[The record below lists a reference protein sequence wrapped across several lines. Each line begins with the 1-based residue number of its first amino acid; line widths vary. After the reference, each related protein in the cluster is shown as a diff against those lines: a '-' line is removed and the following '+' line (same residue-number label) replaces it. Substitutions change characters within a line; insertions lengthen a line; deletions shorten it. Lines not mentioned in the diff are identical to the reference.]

1 MPDGKTILVTGG
13 AGYIGAHACKALA
26 AAGYTPVTY
35 DSLVYG
41 HERAVKWGPFEKGDI
56 LDAARLAEV
65 MTRHKPS
72 AVMHFAAF
80 AYVGESVTDPA
91 KYYHNNVVGTL
102 SLLDTARAHGIDR
115 VVFSSTCATYGIPD
129 TVPISEDTPQK
140 PINPY
145 GATKLMIERALSDY
159 GDAYGL
165 KSVALRYFNA
175 AGADA
180 DGEIGESHDPETHLI
195 PLVLDAASGVR
206 PHITILG
213 DDYPTPDGTCIRD
226 YVHVTDI
233 AEAHVRALDVLG
245 SGKLRRAYNLGTGS
259 GFSVAQVI
267 AAAERVTGCKIAVV
281 HGPRRPGDPAQLL
294 ADASRLARELDW
306 KARHSSLD
314 HILET
319 AWRWHQRSDG

>member
-1 MPDGKTILVTGG
+1 
-13 AGYIGAHACKALA
+13 
-26 AAGYTPVTY
+26 
-35 DSLVYG
+35 
-41 HERAVKWGPFEKGDI
+41 
-56 LDAARLAEV
+56 
-65 MTRHKPS
+65 
-72 AVMHFAAF
+72 
-80 AYVGESVTDPA
+80 
-91 KYYHNNVVGTL
+91 
-102 SLLDTARAHGIDR
+102 
-115 VVFSSTCATYGIPD
+115 
-129 TVPISEDTPQK
+129 VPISEDTPQK

-145 GATKLMIERALSDY
+145 GASKLMIERVLSDY

-165 KSVALRYFNA
+165 SSVALRYFNA

-226 YVHVTDI
+226 YVHVTDL
-233 AEAHVRALDVLG
+233 AEAHVRALDNLG
-245 SGKLRRAYNLGTGS
+245 EGNLRRAYNLGTGS

-267 AAAERVTGCKIAVV
+267 AAAERVTGRKIPVV
-281 HGPRRPGDPAQLL
+281 IGARRPGDPAQLL
-294 ADASRLARELDW
+294 ADASLLARELDW

-319 AWRWHQRSDG
+319 AWRWHQRGRA

>member
-1 MPDGKTILVTGG
+1 
-13 AGYIGAHACKALA
+13 
-26 AAGYTPVTY
+26 VTY

-41 HERAVKWGPFEKGDI
+41 HKRAVKWGPFEKGDI
-56 LDAARLAEV
+56 LDSERLAEV
-65 MTRHKPS
+65 MQRHKPS

-91 KYYHNNVVGTL
+91 KYYRNNVVGTL
-102 SLLDTARAHGIDR
+102 SLLDTARMHGVSRI
-115 VVFSSTCATYGIPD
+115 VFSSTCATYGIPD

-145 GATKLMIERALSDY
+145 GASKLMIERVLSDY

-165 KSVALRYFNA
+165 SSVALRYFNA

-226 YVHVTDI
+226 YVHVTDL
-233 AEAHVRALDVLG
+233 AEAHVRALDNLG
-245 SGKLRRAYNLGTGS
+245 EGNLRRAYNLGTGS

-267 AAAERVTGCKIAVV
+267 AAAERVTGRKIPVV
-281 HGPRRPGDPAQLL
+281 IGARRPGDPAQLL
-294 ADASRLARELDW
+294 ADASLLARELDW

-319 AWRWHQRSDG
+319 AWRWHQRGRA